1 MIWHRSLP
9 EVCGCYVLLRENKG
23 SALMLWGNSGI
34 ALTALRKRSRNKAAG
49 LQLLD
54 EPPQVLGGLG
64 PVLGRRNGLL
74 NGYEAPLH
82 YAKLGVGL
90 GESEQRLP
98 HASCRV
104 QTFAE
109 EKLKGSMR
117 GRRIDQ
123 LGVPQC

>member
-9 EVCGCYVLLRENKG
+9 EVCGCTSCCARTRVRL
-23 SALMLWGNSGI
+23 SCWWGNSGI
-34 ALTALRKRSRNKAAG
+34 ALTTLRKRSRNKAAG

-74 NGYEAPLH
+74 NGYEALIH

-109 EKLKGSMR
+109 E
-117 GRRIDQ
+117 
-123 LGVPQC
+123 